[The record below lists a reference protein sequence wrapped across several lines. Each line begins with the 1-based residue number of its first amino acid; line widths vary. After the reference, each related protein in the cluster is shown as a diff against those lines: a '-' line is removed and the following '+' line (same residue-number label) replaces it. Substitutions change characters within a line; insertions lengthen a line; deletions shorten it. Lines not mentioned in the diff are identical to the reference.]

1 MGNNESV
8 PESIQIQVDLM
19 ATKLED
25 LEKKI
30 WGIREKNGGNGTEK

>member
-19 ATKLED
+19 ATKIED
-25 LEKKI
+25 LQKNI